1 MSVMF
6 GPPGVFGDEFHPFI
20 EALLP
25 HVRAFAYTWFN
36 LQARKRKYFK
46 KHERRMSCDE
56 ERAAKD
62 ELLAEKVEV
71 KQKWA
76 SRLLAKLRKD
86 IRPECRE
93 DLVLTIT
100 GKKAPCCVISNP
112 DQKGKVRR
120 IDCLRQADKVWR
132 LDLVMVIVFKGVP
145 LESTDGERLVRAP
158 HCASP
163 GLCIQPQHIGVSVK
177 ELDLFLAYH
186 IHTKEL
192 RSGGD
197 GSATGSTLLRESDIK
212 SENALVVSGG
222 GPGYGD
228 GGDGA
233 PYYCGGGGGGL
244 RRPIPSTSSGSLK
257 RPKLSLGEESPE
269 GPFYNRSPPAPTWPT
284 HLEAGIPS
292 PQEAMGGEK
301 GGFCSSPSPPPTSPC
316 LARFSPRHHRPV
328 ISSPRG
334 MPPPHMAFSGA
345 PVIQQTYLPAHT
357 ALRYHSELLAC
368 SESSGA
374 PNQAGRAGQFGGKM
388 TSLFPSAMLPGAP
401 MTRPLPLPLATDIKP
416 LLSPVNETAPAPPTP
431 PIMGLKPALYHAT
444 SEGPADG
451 YHNY

>member
-212 SENALVVSGG
+212 SENGSLPIFQESFISSGVFGVNEIVRVSRTLVVSGG

-284 HLEAGIPS
+284 HLEA
-292 PQEAMGGEK
+292 
-301 GGFCSSPSPPPTSPC
+301 
-316 LARFSPRHHRPV
+316 
-328 ISSPRG
+328 G